1 MSVPVDLSKLSDV
14 VKNDIVKKTAYGKL
28 VAKVNSIDTSAFVLK
43 NRYDTYKS
51 EIENKIAVTNDLVK
65 ERLQC

>member
-1 MSVPVDLSKLSDV
+1 MSAPVDLSKLSDV

>member
-65 ERLQC
+65 KRLQC

>member
-14 VKNDIVKKTAYGKL
+14 VKKDIVKKTAYGKL
-28 VAKVNSIDTSAFVLK
+28 VAKVSSIDTSAFVLK